1 MWWRGGGGVTHL
13 FTHRGLC
20 RKKRSFYL
28 HVVVASCVFECSR
41 SHLHSCDRAAAVKVT
56 QTGGNVMA
64 AFKIIMCTAG
74 AYLYERQGLH
84 YCGREAQVQVWEKR
98 GRGEGFCFLWLVATH
113 HLLHF
118 LTHTQPK
125 IFQTS
130 RLPRNKEP
138 LGSCWSRFP
147 PLKFHRKIVS
157 FPSFWL
163 RNEPI
168 CDGGWQRQSLICRGA
183 DKHPAK
189 LGALRCFVSRVLQQW
204 SSRAAGTLKSWE
216 VATSGDPVWMSTR
229 I

>member
-1 MWWRGGGGVTHL
+1 MAGWGGVTHL

-98 GRGEGFCFLWLVATH
+98 GRGEGFCFFATH

-138 LGSCWSRFP
+138 LEAVDP
-147 PLKFHRKIVS
+147 
-157 FPSFWL
+157 
-163 RNEPI
+163 
-168 CDGGWQRQSLICRGA
+168 
-183 DKHPAK
+183 
-189 LGALRCFVSRVLQQW
+189 VSRLWNFIGKSSLSHLSDWGMSPFVTAADRDRVLSVVEQTNTPQ
-204 SSRAAGTLKSWE
+204 SSARSGASSHVSSNSGAAGRPE
-216 VATSGDPVWMSTR
+216 H
-229 I
+229 